1 MTCSGTSINTILVFR
16 TLLLACNI
24 VPISKESSIMVTA
37 DDIRKCKKFSRM
49 KSVDVF
55 QLLAK
60 SLAPS
65 IHGHE
70 YIKRALLCM
79 LLGGLE
85 KVLPNGTRL
94 RGDIN
99 VLLIGDPSVAK
110 SQLLRYV
117 LFTAPRAVAT
127 TGMLLSQT
135 LSTVPKTRA
144 KSRLSSALLNNES
157 RNRSR
162 IVRCRSHGCCN
173 H

>member
-1 MTCSGTSINTILVFR
+1 
-16 TLLLACNI
+16 
-24 VPISKESSIMVTA
+24 
-37 DDIRKCKKFSRM
+37 M
-49 KSVDVF
+49 KSMDVF
-55 QLLAK
+55 HLLGK

-99 VLLIGDPSVAK
+99 ILLIGDPSVAK

-117 LFTAPRAVAT
+117 LHTAPRAVAT
-127 TGMLLSQT
+127 TGQFY
-135 LSTVPKTRA
+135 
-144 KSRLSSALLNNES
+144 SS
-157 RNRSR
+157 
-162 IVRCRSHGCCN
+162 
-173 H
+173 